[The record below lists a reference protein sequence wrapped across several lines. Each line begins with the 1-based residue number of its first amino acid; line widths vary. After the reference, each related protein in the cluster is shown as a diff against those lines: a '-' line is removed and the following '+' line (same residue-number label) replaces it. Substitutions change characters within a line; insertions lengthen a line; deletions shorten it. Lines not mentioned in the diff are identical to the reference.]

1 MSLMKYGELYRNDD
15 GNEVWRIKDKNDN
28 VIQEN
33 IASDYDA
40 QWLAEQI

>member
-1 MSLMKYGELYRNDD
+1 MRYGELYRNDN
-15 GNEVWRIKDKNDN
+15 GNEVWRIKDENGN

-40 QWLAEQI
+40 QWLAEKI